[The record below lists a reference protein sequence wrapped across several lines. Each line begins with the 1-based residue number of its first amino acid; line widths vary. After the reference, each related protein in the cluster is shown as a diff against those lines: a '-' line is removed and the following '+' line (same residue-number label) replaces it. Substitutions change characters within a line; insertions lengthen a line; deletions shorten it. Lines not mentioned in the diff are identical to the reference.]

1 MTLKHSKFVLDLIA
15 RNNKVATK
23 SIQVCYIHTKTSLNK
38 TILNNKCNALRRV
51 ILRKLRLI
59 ISRATYIV
67 VAQLI

>member
-23 SIQVCYIHTKTSLNK
+23 SIQVCYIHTKTAFNK
-38 TILNNKCNALRRV
+38 TILNNKCNALKRV